1 MSEDAR
7 ESYAKLHA
15 NTSGPSH
22 QGETSQEAQ
31 AALNEID
38 RLRSWSRAAFA
49 AGYWAGRFWD
59 GDDEA
64 ETVDEMFDEWQAAL
78 ASENTER
85 YQRMQTF
92 VRWMTADV
100 NIRRMALGV
109 CEARGLENIGV
120 LARDQPEAFDE
131 LYEAAADFLEQA
143 PTEDV
148 PGFMR

>member
-1 MSEDAR
+1 MSERD
-7 ESYAKLHA
+7 
-15 NTSGPSH
+15 
-22 QGETSQEAQ
+22 
-31 AALNEID
+31 
-38 RLRSWSRAAFA
+38 AFA